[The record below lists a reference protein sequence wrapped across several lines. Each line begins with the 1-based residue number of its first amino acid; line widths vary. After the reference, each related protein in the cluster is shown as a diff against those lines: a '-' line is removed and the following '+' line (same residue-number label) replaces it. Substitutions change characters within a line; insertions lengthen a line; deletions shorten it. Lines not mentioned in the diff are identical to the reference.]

1 MIEKVVRKAD
11 LASFSEPE
19 ENLAHWLSRSPSE
32 RVEAVEELRRQQH
45 GDSARLQR
53 VARVVERPCR

>member
-1 MIEKVVRKAD
+1 MIEKVVRKANLSD
-11 LASFSEPE
+11 FSEVK
-19 ENLAHWLSRSPSE
+19 ENLAYWLSRTPSE

-53 VARVVERPCR
+53 VARVIERPCR